1 MNSERE
7 KYYLRM
13 TGMAG
18 KQYERWLDAFMDYIG
33 DNGTLRG
40 LPQSM
45 RDEFIRMLGQ
55 QCSGVSVG
63 DPIPLTHQAILK
75 RLREMAAE
83 IGAQEGIEKAIQAAN
98 EAAGFRPQT
107 ENE

>member
-18 KQYERWLDAFMDYIG
+18 KQYERWCLAFLEFIRQK
-33 DNGTLRG
+33 GTLRG
-40 LPQSM
+40 LSAGTS
-45 RDEFIRMLGQ
+45 DTFSTLLGCQ
-55 QCSGVSVG
+55 LSGAGVG
-63 DPIPLTHQAILK
+63 DPIPMTHEAVLM